1 MAIKGTNN
9 NTNSNEEINLQ
20 NKNEAVFHD
29 WWHCFKMIDFLLNSP
44 ESMVLVS
51 DEARPVLELL
61 KHKMED
67 LMAYYEEESIEE
79 VETRA

>member
-1 MAIKGTNN
+1 
-9 NTNSNEEINLQ
+9 
-20 NKNEAVFHD
+20 
-29 WWHCFKMIDFLLNSP
+29 MIDFLLNSP